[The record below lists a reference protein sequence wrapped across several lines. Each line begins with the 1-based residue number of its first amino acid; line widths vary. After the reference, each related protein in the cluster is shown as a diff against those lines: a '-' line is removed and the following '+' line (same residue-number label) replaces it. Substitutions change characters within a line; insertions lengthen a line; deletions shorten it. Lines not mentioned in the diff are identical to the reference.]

1 MASWKRS
8 RRHRTSSDNL
18 AAFPT
23 VLLFATIMATGT
35 LVVASISLGL
45 SGSVA
50 SASGSTPASTGL
62 SSNNISS
69 LAPQWAMAQGHS
81 NRSAPI
87 SVDGLIIFSCAAG
100 VCAEKKGAMVWTNK
114 SFSVDPASTITI
126 SGADGYDWGESSSPQ
141 QSVGAFNLKTGATV
155 WMSTLSTH
163 EVQSP
168 VVVGDGLALVGDY
181 EGNLLALNAS
191 TGKMA
196 WETNVSG
203 TEPLDVTPV
212 FSGNQIFEATEGASV
227 DVLDVSNGDIAWED
241 GSPTVSNISA
251 VVPHDG
257 SLYALGSDSAGA
269 NIAVFPQAGCGSS
282 ECPATRTLRIG
293 SGYNASVDSIQFDG
307 NDAVVVAAGNLYV
320 VNASTFDPVWNN
332 IPKGYGTGDTGVSV
346 VSNDLLIVGDGDLL
360 SAYKAAGCGSAYCQP
375 VWSKRLSL
383 ATDAQIGTPTVT
395 GNTLYV
401 GTSDALYQFGIG
413 AGSFV
418 GSGPPA
424 QLVPSASP
432 AGAFVEYSFQVPV
445 PTTVTPGNY
454 PIFGWVIE
462 STTGQYEVAGDMN
475 QVFFQLK
482 VPAGTAPN
490 FIRRAFTV
498 GGLGHS
504 SVPSTTIVQEP
515 PSTAVIKSETSS
527 ITFGLPGGVTS
538 GAALVAVVGAG
549 TGLSGDTVSSISGGG
564 VTWTR
569 AARLASDV
577 GDQEVWYGLDSRG
590 SATNSSVV
598 VSMASGTTT
607 LGGIV
612 WQLVGVASTGAL
624 DTTGTLAGESS
635 TMTAPSMTTSDDGD
649 LVAVAFRSQSALT
662 SCQSTLPDGW
672 PDPEGSAPQY
682 FNELGYEIGAAKGP
696 FSSTCTQA
704 SAGPWAAVGLA
715 LKPAPA
721 LSKS

>member
-1 MASWKRS
+1 MESRKRIW
-8 RRHRTSSDNL
+8 RHRTSSERL

-23 VLLFATIMATGT
+23 LLPFVTIMVIGM
-35 LVVASISLGL
+35 LVVASLSLGL

-50 SASGSTPASTGL
+50 GASDSTPASTGL

-69 LAPQWAMAQGHS
+69 LAPQWALTQGHS
-81 NRSAPI
+81 SRSAPI
-87 SVDGLIIFSCAAG
+87 SVDGLIIFTCSEG
-100 VCAEKKGAMVWTNK
+100 VCAERNGAVVWTNK

-126 SGADGYDWGESSSPQ
+126 SGADGYDWGTSSGPQ
-141 QSVGAFNLKTGATV
+141 TSVGAFNLKTGATV
-155 WMSTLSTH
+155 WMSTLSTY

-168 VVVGDGLALVGDY
+168 VVVGDGLAVVGDY
-181 EGNLLALNAS
+181 EGNLLALNAT
-191 TGKMA
+191 TGKLV

-212 FSGNQIFEATEGASV
+212 FSGDQIFEATGASV
-227 DVLDVSNGDIAWED
+227 DVLDASSGDIAWED

-282 ECPATRTLRIG
+282 ACSPTKTLSIG
-293 SGYNASVDSIQFDG
+293 SGYNANIDSIQFAG
-307 NDAVVVAAGNLYV
+307 NYAIVVSVGNLYV
-320 VNASTFDPVWNN
+320 VNAATFDQVWNN
-332 IPKGYGTGDTGVSV
+332 IPKGYGSGDTGVSV

-360 SAYKAAGCGSAYCQP
+360 SAYKVAGCGSAYCQP

-383 ATDAQIGTPTVT
+383 ATNAQIGTPTVT

-401 GTSDALYQFGIG
+401 GTSDALYRFGIG

-418 GSGPPA
+418 GPGAPA

-432 AGAFVEYSFQVPV
+432 DGAFVDYSFQVPV
-445 PTTVTPGNY
+445 PTAVTPGNY

-462 STTGQYEVAGDMN
+462 STTGQYQVAGDTN
-475 QVFFQLK
+475 QEFFQLK

-504 SVPSTTIVQEP
+504 SAPSTTIVQEP
-515 PSTAVIKSETSS
+515 PATAVVKSETNS
-527 ITFGLPGGVTS
+527 ISFGLPGGVTS

-549 TGLSGDTVSSISGGG
+549 TGLSGDSVSSISGGG

-577 GDQEVWYGLDSRG
+577 GDQEVWYGLDSTG

-598 VSMASGTTT
+598 VTMASETNT
-607 LGGIV
+607 LGGMV
-612 WQLVGVASTGAL
+612 WQLVGVATTGAL
-624 DTTGTLAGESS
+624 DATGTQSGQTS
-635 TMTAPSMTTSDDGD
+635 TMTAPSMTTSGGGD
-649 LVAVAFRSQSALT
+649 LVGVAFRSQHALT
-662 SCQSTLPDGW
+662 SCQSSLPDGW
-672 PDPEGSAPQY
+672 TDPEGSAPQY
-682 FNELGYEIGAAKGP
+682 FNVLGYEIGAAKGS
-696 FSSTCTQA
+696 FSSACTQV
-704 SAGPWAAVGLA
+704 SAGTWAAVGLA
-715 LKPAPA
+715 LKPTPA